1 MISGVSEIYD
11 AHVRINSYIHN
22 TPLIHS
28 KEINKLCGCDIVF
41 KADNLQKIG
50 AFKAR
55 GACNAILSLDNTALD
70 RGVIT
75 HSSGNHGAALSWAAQ
90 MKKISCIVV
99 MPENASK
106 VKIEAVKS
114 YGGNVVFCEPTISAR
129 EMKVQELIDEYKYT
143 FIHPFDDY
151 SVIAGQGSIAC
162 ELESQLQEPLDKL
175 LIPVGGGGLIS
186 GISFFAKKNGG
197 IASTIIGAEPETAR
211 DATDSFYS
219 KTHVTD
225 YKPMTIADGLRATLG
240 VKNFELI
247 LKNVDEFIT
256 ATESE
261 IIEAMKIIWSRLKVI
276 VEPSAAVPLA
286 VILNKPEYF
295 KNERVGVILSGGNLD
310 LEDLPW

>member
-1 MISGVSEIYD
+1 MAKSGFVVGGIIGATAVILLFAFVFIPSQEIGMPD
-11 AHVRINSYIHN
+11 LITSNGHN
-22 TPLIHS
+22 TIF
-28 KEINKLCGCDIVF
+28 G
-41 KADNLQKIG
+41 
-50 AFKAR
+50 
-55 GACNAILSLDNTALD
+55 
-70 RGVIT
+70 
-75 HSSGNHGAALSWAAQ
+75 
-90 MKKISCIVV
+90 
-99 MPENASK
+99 
-106 VKIEAVKS
+106 
-114 YGGNVVFCEPTISAR
+114 
-129 EMKVQELIDEYKYT
+129 DET
-143 FIHPFDDY
+143 
-151 SVIAGQGSIAC
+151 
-162 ELESQLQEPLDKL
+162 
-175 LIPVGGGGLIS
+175 
-186 GISFFAKKNGG
+186 SFFAKKNGG